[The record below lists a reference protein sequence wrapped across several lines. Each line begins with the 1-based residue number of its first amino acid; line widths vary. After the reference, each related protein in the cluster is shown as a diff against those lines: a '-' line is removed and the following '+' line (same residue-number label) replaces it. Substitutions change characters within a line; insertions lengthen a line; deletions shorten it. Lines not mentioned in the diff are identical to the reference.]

1 MDKDKLITDNIN
13 LVYYVLHKYYPYSI
27 ADEDLIQA
35 GMVGLCVAAERYKQD
50 LGKFSVYA
58 VKGIRNYMNLE
69 LKNRKKFANQIS
81 LSTEV
86 KPGEEEDGKITLE
99 DILPGD
105 EGIDFVDSDT
115 YLSELTEVEKRV
127 VEMRRRG
134 YTLRDIGAELGVS
147 SQTAYKIC
155 RKIKLKWSK
164 II

>member
-1 MDKDKLITDNIN
+1 MDKSKLITDNIN

-35 GMVGLCVAAERYKQD
+35 GMVGLCVAAERYNEE

-86 KPGEEEDGKITLE
+86 KLGEGEDGAITLE

-105 EGIDFVDSDT
+105 EGIDFLDSDT

-127 VEMRRRG
+127 VEMRLLG
-134 YTLRDIGAELGVS
+134 YTRQDIGAELGVS
-147 SQTAYKIC
+147 SQTAGNIC
-155 RKIKLKWSK
+155 RKIKHKWSK

>member
-35 GMVGLCVAAERYKQD
+35 GMVGLCVAAERYKKD
-50 LGKFSVYA
+50 LGKFSGYA

-86 KPGEEEDGKITLE
+86 KPGEGEDGEITLE

-115 YLSELTEVEKRV
+115 YLSELTEIEKRV
-127 VEMRRRG
+127 VEMRRLG
-134 YTLRDIGAELGVS
+134 YTPRDISAELGVS
-147 SQTAYKIC
+147 RQMVYKIC